1 MKRNLLNGFIIILT
15 LVMSSCKKENNVVAP
30 GNDTSE
36 QQVLDDFAN
45 KLVNPNYED
54 IQAKANLLIVAVQT
68 LDTATTDANLSAAQT
83 AWYNVRQAWEHC
95 EGFLFGPVEDY
106 NYDPT
111 VDDWPVN
118 RVDLDSLLASNNPLT
133 VSDIDAL
140 PTSLKGFHAIE
151 YILFGVGKSRQ
162 ASQLTAREKTYLVSL
177 TQSLYNTTAEL
188 RNSWDPSSTI
198 DFTNQFVN
206 AGNGS
211 QRFATRQDAFIAV
224 VTAMI
229 GICDEVGEEKMNDPL
244 IAQDSTLDESQFSH
258 NSTTDFKNNITGAYD
273 AYLSRYNSEGHGLD
287 NLVAAKNISL
297 DNKIQSEFQTAIAS
311 FDNITDDFG
320 KAIFTQKMQIK
331 TTQNDIEQLKAT
343 LEGDLTDFIKANI
356 KD

>member
-1 MKRNLLNGFIIILT
+1 MNKNIITTIILGISFV
-15 LVMSSCKKENNVVAP
+15 LSSCKNDVVPPENN
-30 GNDTSE
+30 TSE
-36 QQVLDDFAN
+36 EQVLNDFAN
-45 KLVNPNYED
+45 KLANPNYAD
-54 IQAKANLLIVAVQT
+54 IQAKANFLNVAVQT
-68 LDTATTDANLSAAQT
+68 LDTSTTDANLSAAQT

-106 NYDPT
+106 NYDPAM
-111 VDDWPVN
+111 DDWPVN
-118 RVDLDSLLASNNPLT
+118 KVDLDSLLASNNPLT

-140 PTSLKGFHAIE
+140 PTTLKGFHSIE
-151 YILFGVGKSRQ
+151 YILFGVAKTRK
-162 ASQLTAREKTYLVSL
+162 ASQLTAREKTYLISL
-177 TQSLYNTTAEL
+177 AQSLYNTTTEL
-188 RNSWDPSSTI
+188 RDSWDSGSTI
-198 DFTNQFVN
+198 DFTSQFVN

-211 QRFATRQDAFIAV
+211 QRFATRQDAFIAI
-224 VTAMI
+224 VTAMV

-244 IAQDSTLDESQFSH
+244 VAQDSTLDESQFSH

-273 AYLSRYNSEGHGLD
+273 AYLSRYNTEGHGLND
-287 NLVAAKNISL
+287 LVASKNISL

-311 FDNITDDFG
+311 FDNITVDFG

-343 LEGDLTDFIKANI
+343 LEGDLMDFIKANI